1 MRFCDLTE
9 KEVINVCD
17 CKCLGNVHD
26 LDIDECDGRIRALIV
41 PGPGKWF
48 GCFCREFELFI
59 PWCKIVRIGPDIIL
73 VDIDEKEAKHMSIL
87 TVLNILDV
95 LSGNFITI
103 PICEVESV
111 SYIQEATINFSIN
124 EVTLNSTVNR

>member
-1 MRFCDLTE
+1 MRFCNLTE

-26 LDIDECDGRIRALIV
+26 LDIDECDGTIRALIV

-73 VDIDEKEAKHMSIL
+73 VDIDEKEAKHK
-87 TVLNILDV
+87 V
-95 LSGNFITI
+95 
-103 PICEVESV
+103 
-111 SYIQEATINFSIN
+111 
-124 EVTLNSTVNR
+124 

>member
-48 GCFCREFELFI
+48 
-59 PWCKIVRIGPDIIL
+59 VRIGPDIIL
-73 VDIDEKEAKHMSIL
+73 VDIDEKEAKHK
-87 TVLNILDV
+87 V
-95 LSGNFITI
+95 
-103 PICEVESV
+103 
-111 SYIQEATINFSIN
+111 
-124 EVTLNSTVNR
+124 

>member
-26 LDIDECDGRIRALIV
+26 LDIDECDGTIRALI
-41 PGPGKWF
+41 

-73 VDIDEKEAKHMSIL
+73 VDIDEKEAKHK
-87 TVLNILDV
+87 V
-95 LSGNFITI
+95 
-103 PICEVESV
+103 
-111 SYIQEATINFSIN
+111 
-124 EVTLNSTVNR
+124 

>member
-48 GCFCREFELFI
+48 GCFCRESNCLFRG
-59 PWCKIVRIGPDIIL
+59 VR
-73 VDIDEKEAKHMSIL
+73 S
-87 TVLNILDV
+87 
-95 LSGNFITI
+95 SG
-103 PICEVESV
+103 SDR
-111 SYIQEATINFSIN
+111 
-124 EVTLNSTVNR
+124 TLF

>member
-26 LDIDECDGRIRALIV
+26 LDIDECDARIRALIV

-73 VDIDEKEAKHMSIL
+73 VDIDEKEAKHK
-87 TVLNILDV
+87 V
-95 LSGNFITI
+95 
-103 PICEVESV
+103 
-111 SYIQEATINFSIN
+111 
-124 EVTLNSTVNR
+124 